1 VLVAVIA
8 GGLALDQHLPWGQP
22 VVDVVVWALFLR
34 WLWSADRAGRVV
46 LVACVAFAT
55 LGECL
60 LSLAWGLYDYRLGSV
75 PWFVPPGHA
84 LLLMLG
90 MLVAARLPDRVT
102 WLVPLAAAP
111 LVAWQAVTGVDR
123 LGLSLF
129 ALLLV
134 AMWRGRAPQALRGDV
149 RAGAGDGALRHLA
162 RQLAVAA
169 DGALARLV
177 DHQPAAD
184 GGSVLLRAGRAG
196 HGDPAC
202 SQVAGGDRGATRLS
216 GSGQRLVSRSCSSRA
231 DKRTMPRLSSM
242 RHAASLLP
250 STSGV
255 L

>member
-1 VLVAVIA
+1 MTAPATSLTRPDTPRALVLVAVIA

-134 AMWRGRAPQALRGDV
+134 AMWRGRARKLYAVMFVLALAMELYGTWLGNWRWRPTAPWLGWSTTNPPLT
-149 RAGAGDGALRHLA
+149 AGAFYCVLDVLVMATLR
-162 RQLAVAA
+162 
-169 DGALARLV
+169 
-177 DHQPAAD
+177 
-184 GGSVLLRAGRAG
+184 VLRLRAVI
-196 HGDPAC
+196 
-202 SQVAGGDRGATRLS
+202 VA
-216 GSGQRLVSRSCSSRA
+216 
-231 DKRTMPRLSSM
+231 PR
-242 RHAASLLP
+242 
-250 STSGV
+250 V
-255 L
+255 